1 MTSQNEPRGRTD
13 EERAYYSFSQ
23 RAYAVF
29 AHVYDAVVFP
39 FKTLRHEAA
48 SMVDLPPGARLLDVA
63 TGTGQQAFAF
73 AEKAREVVGI
83 DLSEAMLR
91 IARRKNRF
99 PNVSFQQADA
109 AELPFED
116 DSFDASC
123 VSFALHEMPNSVRE
137 RVVREMA
144 RVTKPGG
151 SITVV
156 DYGLP
161 KSQFVSKLAF
171 HIIKLYEHDTYAE
184 FVKSDWRALLKSAGV
199 EVSDERPALRGMAR
213 VMTGRRA
220 ASVAQIR
227 PDSGKG
233 DELPIVAITTEG
245 TRQERARM

>member
-1 MTSQNEPRGRTD
+1 MTSQQEPRGRTD
-13 EERAYYSFSQ
+13 EERAYYSLS
-23 RAYAVF
+23 RRVYAVF

-39 FKTLRHEAA
+39 FRMLRREAA
-48 SMVDLPPGARLLDVA
+48 SMVDLPPGGRLLDVA

-91 IARRKNRF
+91 VARRKNRF

-109 AELPFED
+109 AELPFEK

-123 VSFALHEMPNSVRE
+123 VSFALHEMPSSVRE

-161 KSQFVSKLAF
+161 KSQIASTLVF
-171 HIIKLYEHDTYAE
+171 HIIKLYEYHYYAD
-184 FVKSDWRALLKSAGV
+184 FVKSDWRALLESAGV
-199 EVSDERPALRGMAR
+199 EVSDEHPALRGMAR
-213 VMTGRRA
+213 IMTGRRA
-220 ASVAQIR
+220 APATRVR
-227 PDSGKG
+227 PDSEKAG
-233 DELPIVAITTEG
+233 EVPVVTTTAEA
-245 TRQERARM
+245 TRHERART